1 VRYRLFS
8 GEKLAVADLV
18 DPLGRGQVLQPVLA
32 QIAQPVRVDER
43 RGRGRDEH
51 LPAMACGADP
61 RRPVHVDAD
70 IPLLVQMRGARVDA
84 DAHPDRPGGQPLE
97 HAGRSPECAR
107 CGRKGDEE
115 GVPLRVD
122 LDAAVGVEGLAQDA
136 AMLRQRRRIP
146 LGTQLVEQLRRP
158 LDVGEEEGDGSGRKV
173 ALHSII
179 MNQRGGELTL
189 RHTRGS
195 NSPPHGPLCRSRRG
209 S

>member
-1 VRYRLFS
+1 MLT
-8 GEKLAVADLV
+8 
-18 DPLGRGQVLQPVLA
+18 
-32 QIAQPVRVDER
+32 QIAQPARVDER
-43 RGRGRDEH
+43 RRRGRDEY
-51 LPAMACGADP
+51 LPAVPGGGNP
-61 RRPVHVDAD
+61 RRSVHVDAD
-70 IPLLVQMRGARVDA
+70 IALIVQMRGARVDA
-84 DAHPDRPGGQPLE
+84 DAHADRPGGQPPE
-97 HAGRSPECAR
+97 RVGRRLECAR

-122 LDAAVGVEGLAQDA
+122 LDAAVGVERLAQDA
-136 AMLRQRRRIP
+136 AMLAECLRVV